1 MKVEPFL
8 FRFAVDRQG
17 VASALPGSYSAER
30 SLWIV
35 DSNEGEVPLVQ
46 SELGTRAE
54 TQTKTMTQVES
65 DDDDQG
71 RGALME
77 TTTIT
82 KVGQEAD
89 DIDAPV
95 CIPELATKT
104 EVEQE
109 SDDQS
114 SMVVQGSLR

>member
-1 MKVEPFL
+1 MSVEPFL
-8 FRFAVDRQG
+8 FRFALDRQG
-17 VASALPGSYSAER
+17 DESVLPGSYCRER
-30 SLWIV
+30 GLWIV
-35 DSNEGEVPLVQ
+35 DAYGHEMPLVQ
-46 SELGTRAE
+46 SALGNRAE

-89 DIDAPV
+89 DIDAPI
-95 CIPELATKT
+95 CIPELTTKT
-104 EVEQE
+104 EVRQE

-114 SMVVQGSLR
+114 SMVL